1 MGNPWCF
8 SVKIWPN
15 PKFYYIVYI
24 IYSIGLF
31 LWTYHITIVCP
42 TSKLHVAILFVK
54 WKILNINIASRFV
67 NCRWIPCYFAGIVQN
82 SFCHNGNFIISVR
95 TVIGDINIV
104 RLGVSTAS
112 WIQTANF
119 YLDTQLM
126 KPNFNRTDSYS
137 ESIFSEILRKKY
149 RPAQSVQI
157 FGHPYHE
164 MDIMISWWW
173 PSNNKII
180 TYPP

>member
-1 MGNPWCF
+1 M
-8 SVKIWPN
+8 
-15 PKFYYIVYI
+15 
-24 IYSIGLF
+24 
-31 LWTYHITIVCP
+31 
-42 TSKLHVAILFVK
+42 
-54 WKILNINIASRFV
+54 
-67 NCRWIPCYFAGIVQN
+67 QD
-82 SFCHNGNFIISVR
+82 SFGHNGNFIISIS
-95 TVIGDINIV
+95 TVIGDIDIV

-149 RPAQSVQI
+149 RPAQSIQI

-164 MDIMISWWW
+164 MDIMMMTLQQQ
-173 PSNNKII
+173 NNNVSPIV
-180 TYPP
+180 